1 MPMSTSKK
9 YIILPYDGNPE
20 RLLLENVEV
29 KLTTQVKMDD
39 IHKFVR
45 YVHALEDLAFAIK
58 GSEYDKYKK
67 YFNKIENVKFSYAIP
82 SQKD

>member
-1 MPMSTSKK
+1 MAISKK
-9 YIILPYDGNPE
+9 YIILPYDGNPQ
-20 RLLLENVEV
+20 RLSLENIDI
-29 KLTTQVKMDD
+29 KLTTHVKMDD

-67 YFNKIENVKFSYAIP
+67 YFNKIENVKFCYAIP

>member
-1 MPMSTSKK
+1 MSISKK
-9 YIILPYDGNPE
+9 YIIIPYDGNPQ
-20 RLLLENVEV
+20 RLSLENIDI
-29 KLTTQVKMDD
+29 KLTTHVKMDD

-58 GSEYDKYKK
+58 DSEYEKYKK
-67 YFNKIENVKFSYAIP
+67 YFNKIENVKFCYAVP